1 MNITPEKY
9 VERMLQIST
18 KKYGLLKEIQ
28 EITRRQE
35 EVITEETTERLNEF
49 LDEKQKRIEDIDKL
63 DEEFKVYYE
72 RLKFEMK
79 VKSLEEL
86 QASSIKGVKELQL
99 CISGILHLVDEIS
112 QLEKKNSEKANRLL
126 EDLSQE
132 IKKLNQGKKVNSL
145 YSSTNPQP
153 SAYFIDKKK

>member
-1 MNITPEKY
+1 MNMTPEKY

-18 KKYGLLKEIQ
+18 KKYGVLREIKEITGQ
-28 EITRRQE
+28 QE

-49 LDEKQKRIEDIDKL
+49 LDEKQKRIEEIDKL
-63 DEEFKVYYE
+63 DEEFKIYYE

-86 QASSIKGVKELQL
+86 QAGSIKGVKELQL
-99 CISGILHLVDEIS
+99 CISGILHLVNEIS

-145 YSSTNPQP
+145 YSSASPQP
-153 SAYFIDKKK
+153 SAYFIDKKN